1 MVETKETLMRA
12 NFLPI
17 SLITFALAGLGT
29 ASTAHANDAAKMPMP
44 SASPQDTTPSPLSA
58 RGVLRPGQTA
68 EIAAGM
74 SGKLTSAPYRAG
86 QYFKKGAVL
95 AKFDCTRQ
103 EAELSALSRAHQT
116 LSLKH
121 ENISELYQAGA
132 AGELERSIAQSEMN
146 QAAAERDVIKA
157 RLSDCVVTAPFAGY
171 VSVQHVAAF
180 ETPAI
185 NAPLY
190 SILRAGSLEVSVIAP
205 SAWMR
210 WVKSGTRFDFT
221 VDETG
226 QSFKAKVVRT
236 GAAVDPVSQTI
247 ELTARPTGKVGRS
260 LAGMSGVAKF
270 APPKEA
276 ATPAKPLDKKSEVK

>member
-1 MVETKETLMRA
+1 MRSH
-12 NFLPI
+12 LLYT
-17 SLITFALAGLGT
+17 SLLASAVFSLSGASPALANN
-29 ASTAHANDAAKMPMP
+29 AANMPQMPTTDAQA
-44 SASPQDTTPSPLSA
+44 AAQNLTA
-58 RGVLRPGQTA
+58 RGVIRPGQTA

-86 QYFKKGAVL
+86 QYFKKGATL
-95 AKFDCTRQ
+95 AKFNCTRQ
-103 EAELSALSRAHQT
+103 EAELSALTRAHQT
-116 LSLKH
+116 LKLKY
-121 ENISELYQAGA
+121 ENISELHTLGA
-132 AGELERSIAQSEMN
+132 AGEFDLNIAQSGMK

-157 RLSDCVVTAPFAGY
+157 RLSDCVVYAPFSGY
-171 VSVQHVAAF
+171 VSTQHVAAY

-185 NAPLY
+185 NTPLY

-210 WVKSGTRFDFT
+210 WVKSGTKFEFQ

-226 QSFKAKVVRT
+226 QSFTAKVIRT

-260 LAGMSGVAKF
+260 LAGMSGIAVF
-270 APPKEA
+270 DPPAVKKAEA
-276 ATPAKPLDKKSEVK
+276 LKSKADQ